1 MIYYEHSSLKYK
13 FKIKIMKTSV
23 LYRPSIWFGIFLMIS
38 FLSFICAFLPVL
50 GQIVSGIAVM
60 KITETNF
67 ISMQKRK
74 LLINIKIMAFLLGF
88 LLTLYTQ
95 LVILKFSWPVVILSL
110 IIFSVFYTATLY
122 QAEGNKG
129 E

>member
-1 MIYYEHSSLKYK
+1 
-13 FKIKIMKTSV
+13 MKTSV